1 MDGVRRQYGAAI
13 SRDLKLLVVL
23 ERCAQSVRNRML
35 PHVQNAG
42 LTPAQFSVLEVLY
55 HGGAMNVNGVIEKTL
70 SSSGNIGV
78 VIDNLIKE
86 GWAEKSVD
94 ESDRKVRSVALTRKG
109 KQKISDY
116 FPNHA
121 AEVKTA
127 FAGLT
132 VEEKERLT
140 FLLKKLGLSV

>member
-1 MDGVRRQYGAAI
+1 M
-13 SRDLKLLVVL
+13 
-23 ERCAQSVRNRML
+23 
-35 PHVQNAG
+35 
-42 LTPAQFSVLEVLY
+42 
-55 HGGAMNVNGVIEKTL
+55 NGVIEKTL

-94 ESDRKVRSVALTRKG
+94 ESDRRVRSVALTKKG